1 MPRVVADEPKGDIG
15 ATLRA
20 ETRQRMKS
28 TTSGGTIFLRLR
40 ALAALAAG
48 ALGAVAVHSLAA

>member
-40 ALAALAAG
+40 ALAALAA